1 MGVKEHYLL
10 NPGHAVLTE
19 QDKMILEC
27 AAEAKDTKSQWEL
40 VLGKVGA
47 EKIEDLLDLR
57 PADYDSCEFLPLLR
71 RRLKNFQT
79 NLYAKHC
86 NNDLTLVCV
95 QAAPYASPPSDP
107 PIPCID
113 CLCEKHRPSKNREH
127 KLKYWYFH
135 AFGDGCKRCVKYLV
149 KDMGVDKNEISDT
162 QSYTA
167 KEFAEFFKQQE
178 MLGFLETL

>member
-1 MGVKEHYLL
+1 MGVKEHKLL
-10 NPGHAVLTE
+10 NSGHGALTE
-19 QDKMILEC
+19 QDKMILDC
-27 AAEAKDTKSQWEL
+27 AAEAKISKPQWEL

-47 EKIEDLLDLR
+47 EKIEDLLDLY

-79 NLYAKHC
+79 KLYAKHR
-86 NNDLTLVCV
+86 NNELTLVCV
-95 QAAPYASPPSDP
+95 QAAPY

-135 AFGDGCKRCVKYLV
+135 AVGHGCKRCVEYLV